1 MLNKLCI
8 PKEHGSRLH
17 FYGLLFRNC
26 NSSIELT
33 VGHPHRDDQLSYKM
47 ENPEERPWL
56 PNRER
61 KEGAA
66 IVDVDPEERP
76 QICRNNKCPTWV
88 LQIDCSECGT
98 PTTFICLT
106 WLLSTIL

>member
-33 VGHPHRDDQLSYKM
+33 IQKSGRRSAEIISTQSNV
-47 ENPEERPWL
+47 
-56 PNRER
+56 
-61 KEGAA
+61 
-66 IVDVDPEERP
+66 
-76 QICRNNKCPTWV
+76 RNAYSSTKKKSSSSSSSASPRCPTWV

>member
-33 VGHPHRDDQLSYKM
+33 VGHPHRDDQFSYKM

-61 KEGAA
+61 KEGVA
-66 IVDVDPEERP
+66 IVDADPEERP

-88 LQIDCSECGT
+88 LQIDCGECGT